1 METIYR
7 GDGTRYAISIGI
19 EQAIGFVKHQYGK
32 LKTFAENVAITA
44 RDSVD
49 QFKGTIADLAGK
61 TLNVLGFGEE
71 DSFIFSG
78 IKMGLSNF
86 KSVLLASDSEPI
98 FLSNGAIRADVPSV
112 SDTML
117 VEIDSNLD
125 GTADAFFKL
134 VGDYS
139 DYRLSVIKST
149 GNTIFKLVRAPETK
163 FDIYGTSGDDTVVGT
178 AAGDRLGGLDG
189 NDKIKAKAGADTLDG
204 GGGNDR
210 LVGGGG
216 ADDLYGGRG
225 DDIYVITDTKDKVFE
240 YFNEGLDTVM
250 SKVAYTLTINVENLT
265 LIGKMAVSG
274 TGNSLDNLIVGN
286 GNKNVLSG
294 RAGND
299 TIKGGGGNDILSG
312 GAGRDILNGG
322 DGFDMV
328 DYSGASAGVV
338 VKLKTGTAR
347 GGDGFDT
354 LRLVEGIIGSD
365 HDDTLLGNGDDNIV
379 LAGAGDDLVKG
390 FGGVDI
396 LSGGAGDD
404 TLNGGDGVDIA
415 DYANATSAV
424 EVDLVAGTAT
434 GGDGS
439 DTLINLEG
447 VNGSAF
453 DDVLLGDGGDNTLQG
468 GAGNDTLTGGG
479 GMDRLSG
486 GLGADH
492 FAFDGTLNEGTDRI
506 TDFED
511 GTDIIDISGAVFAD
525 LTIAVATNVANTRV
539 SLANGTV
546 IILEGVDSSLID
558 ASDFLFT

>member
-1 METIYR
+1 
-7 GDGTRYAISIGI
+7 
-19 EQAIGFVKHQYGK
+19 
-32 LKTFAENVAITA
+32 
-44 RDSVD
+44 
-49 QFKGTIADLAGK
+49 
-61 TLNVLGFGEE
+61 
-71 DSFIFSG
+71 
-78 IKMGLSNF
+78 
-86 KSVLLASDSEPI
+86 
-98 FLSNGAIRADVPSV
+98 
-112 SDTML
+112 
-117 VEIDSNLD
+117 
-125 GTADAFFKL
+125 
-134 VGDYS
+134 
-139 DYRLSVIKST
+139 
-149 GNTIFKLVRAPETK
+149 
-163 FDIYGTSGDDTVVGT
+163 
-178 AAGDRLGGLDG
+178 
-189 NDKIKAKAGADTLDG
+189 
-204 GGGNDR
+204 
-210 LVGGGG
+210 
-216 ADDLYGGRG
+216 
-225 DDIYVITDTKDKVFE
+225 
-240 YFNEGLDTVM
+240 
-250 SKVAYTLTINVENLT
+250 
-265 LIGKMAVSG
+265 
-274 TGNSLDNLIVGN
+274 
-286 GNKNVLSG
+286 
-294 RAGND
+294 
-299 TIKGGGGNDILSG
+299 
-312 GAGRDILNGG
+312 
-322 DGFDMV
+322 
-328 DYSGASAGVV
+328 
-338 VKLKTGTAR
+338 
-347 GGDGFDT
+347 